1 LHTQTPC
8 PVVPVSQKLKKHLK
22 FMNNKNT
29 IIGLL
34 LIFGIFVVYSL
45 LMTPSKKEM
54 EAQKRKYDSIA
65 YIQNQKR
72 DA

>member
-1 LHTQTPC
+1 
-8 PVVPVSQKLKKHLK
+8 
-22 FMNNKNT
+22 MNNKNT

-54 EAQKRKYDSIA
+54 EAQKRKSDSIA
-65 YIQNQKR
+65 YVQTRGGKKLFLHRHAGWPLNRQVKN
-72 DA
+72 